1 MKILLR
7 RNVAKLGVIGDVIV
21 VRDGY
26 ARNCLI
32 PQGLATIPSEA
43 NLRAIDREKEA
54 YLAELTKQKA
64 ELETQARL
72 IHGKEFTISARAN
85 EEGRLYG
92 SVGPAQVAAAVVKTG
107 LAVDPEQI
115 ALDEP
120 IHKLDKYEVT
130 VRFGEDVEAMVVL
143 WVVPTRDSDV
153 PELDPRARAEAEA
166 KAQVAE
172 AEQAAQAE
180 ETEGDQPAPAEEE
193 EV

>member
-1 MKILLR
+1 MKVLLR
-7 RNVAKLGVIGDVIV
+7 RNVAKLGVIGDVVV

-32 PQGLATIPSEA
+32 PQGLATVPSEA
-43 NLRAIDREKEA
+43 NLRAIDREKET
-54 YLAELTKQKA
+54 YLAELTRQKV

-72 IHGKEFTISARAN
+72 LHGKEFTISARAN

-92 SVGPAQVAAAVVKTG
+92 SVGPAQIAAAVVKTG

-130 VRFGEDVEAMVVL
+130 VQFGEDVEAKIVL

-153 PELDPRARAEAEA
+153 PELDPRVRAKAEA
-166 KAQVAE
+166 KAETEAAE
-172 AEQAAQAE
+172 AEQAE
-180 ETEGDQPAPAEEE
+180 EAEGDQPAPAEEE
-193 EV
+193 QV